1 MMNVKKPILCP
12 FFPEL
17 LQMFVFLA
25 ESRRRQGSNRGRQRQ
40 RKSYTPS
47 LFLFLF
53 FLSMLRQQGER
64 GTKETERGQRRDS
77 QGETVVFLTSS
88 QEGGGW
94 KRRQRTTSRS
104 LFQVRGSDMQLA
116 SRFLPPKSSFFIL
129 LFYKQ
134 NLPIKCAPAWRPPG
148 FGADFLFLVAVPL
161 TRITG

>member
-1 MMNVKKPILCP
+1 
-12 FFPEL
+12 
-17 LQMFVFLA
+17 
-25 ESRRRQGSNRGRQRQ
+25 
-40 RKSYTPS
+40 
-47 LFLFLF
+47 
-53 FLSMLRQQGER
+53 MLRQQGER

-77 QGETVVFLTSS
+77 RGETVVFLTSS

-104 LFQVRGSDMQLA
+104 LFQARGSDMQLA

-129 LFYKQ
+129 LFCKQ
-134 NLPIKCAPAWRPPG
+134 NLPIKYAPAWRPPG